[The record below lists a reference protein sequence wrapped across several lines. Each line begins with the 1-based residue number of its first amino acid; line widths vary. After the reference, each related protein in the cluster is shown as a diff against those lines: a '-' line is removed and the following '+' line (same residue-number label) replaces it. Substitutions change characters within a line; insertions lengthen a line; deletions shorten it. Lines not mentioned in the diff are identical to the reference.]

1 MNGDAHGVADGLTEV
16 LAAVAGQICFSVLG
30 TLGVSTGTP
39 TPHTLRGPMVN
50 KVMALLLL
58 RAGQVV
64 EVDTFVDELWEE
76 RPPRWALSTVRTHVY
91 HLRRQ
96 LDEVLDLPSQ
106 QLLRTSR
113 SGYLLDIDP
122 EQLDATRFTRLF
134 GESERLLAR
143 NRPDEAVDAC
153 REGLALWQGRALA
166 TVRPGRVLTGHVQY
180 LEELRVRAHQ
190 VRVEA
195 EMRRGRH
202 THLVPELRGLVAAH
216 PFNEWF
222 HHSLIESL
230 RESGRRGEAL
240 SAFQALRTMLRDE
253 LGLEPADGA
262 SWRVPA

>member
-1 MNGDAHGVADGLTEV
+1 M
-16 LAAVAGQICFSVLG
+16 LAAVAGQISFSVLG
-30 TLGVSTGTP
+30 ALGVSAGT

-58 RAGQVV
+58 RAGRVV
-64 EVDTFVDELWEE
+64 ETDTFVDELWEE
-76 RPPRWALSTVRTHVY
+76 RPPRWALSTLRTHVY

-96 LDEVLDLPSQ
+96 LDEVLGAPSQ
-106 QLLRTSR
+106 RLLRTGR

-122 EQLDATRFTRLF
+122 EQLDATRFTRLLRE
-134 GESERLLAR
+134 GERLLAADR
-143 NRPDEAVDAC
+143 VDEAVAAC
-153 REGLALWQGRALA
+153 GAGLALWRGRALA
-166 TVRPGRVLTGHVQY
+166 TVRPGRVLAGHAQY

-202 THLVPELRGLVAAH
+202 THLVPELRDLVAAH

-240 SAFQALRTMLRDE
+240 SAFEELRTMLRDE
-253 LGLEPADGA
+253 LGLEPADG
-262 SWRVPA
+262 PAWSVLA

>member
-1 MNGDAHGVADGLTEV
+1 M
-16 LAAVAGQICFSVLG
+16 AGQICFSVLG
-30 TLGVSTGTP
+30 ALGVSTGT

-64 EVDTFVDELWEE
+64 EVDAFIDELWDEQ
-76 RPPRWALSTVRTHVY
+76 PPRWALSTLRTHVY

-96 LDEVLDLPSQ
+96 LDEVLEFPAQ
-106 QLLRTSR
+106 RLLHTRR

-134 GESERLLAR
+134 RDSERLLAR
-143 NRPDEAVDAC
+143 GLPNEAAAAC
-153 REGLALWQGRALA
+153 RDGLALWQGRRALS

-202 THLVPELRGLVAAH
+202 THLVPELRDLVAAH

-253 LGLEPADGA
+253 LGLEPVDGP
-262 SWRVPA
+262 SWSVPA